1 MAQEDG
7 SEVFVEFPSIR
18 RVSRVRRDIAGIIS
32 RLFSPLPSRP
42 CLPYLIS
49 PYFRAVFTQTPPTR
63 RRYARR
69 AIEDREIP
77 ITYYR
82 REESFSR
89 SCKKMDFSSFLPLKF
104 WHIYFKSLFIWS
116 RTKYIYRRRGDRD
129 SPRVVLSPVIWKR
142 SWILYLPFI
151 LLPSVL
157 YRELN
162 PCRMLDVA
170 QLPRWFPLRAGTR
183 YAGNVFAFVAHLLCW
198 SHCCLALI

>member
-7 SEVFVEFPSIR
+7 SKVFVEFVYPASFESPARYR
-18 RVSRVRRDIAGIIS
+18 RNHQ
-32 RLFSPLPSRP
+32 SPLLPSSLA
-42 CLPYLIS
+42 LPYFPLFQGCLYTDS
-49 PYFRAVFTQTPPTR
+49 PFP
-63 RRYARR
+63 RR

-89 SCKKMDFSSFLPLKF
+89 SCKKMDFSSFLLFKF

-116 RTKYIYRRRGDRD
+116 RTKYISRRRGDWGEYDGYREIL
-129 SPRVVLSPVIWKR
+129 RVVLSPVIWR

-170 QLPRWFPLRAGTR
+170 QLPRWFPLRAGIR
-183 YAGNVFAFVAHLLCW
+183 YAGNVFAFAAHLLCW
-198 SHCCLALI
+198 SHCCLAFI